1 MLIKSQTIPHI
12 RNDAEWQLQNV
23 SEIVVTNFG
32 TSTAYVNGR
41 KIKPGFTI
49 GFMRSIFTDT
59 FNLKVWFENDG
70 TQENNLEISYL
81 IQLR

>member
-12 RNDAEWQLQNV
+12 RNDAEWSLQNV
-23 SEIVVTNFG
+23 SEIVATNFG

-49 GFMRSIFTDT
+49 SFMRGVFTD
-59 FNLKVWFENDG
+59 FDLKVWFENDG